1 MLSHPWVFCVCS
13 LSPCMSLLS
22 IKTTKTNFS
31 ACLNFSLVRTT
42 FSLGKKFKT
51 RQSSYHGAY
60 KTSLSRSRPVW
71 QAKNL
76 FFGNYFAILS
86 ANRDRERN
94 VYATLLLL
102 SQSSVWIQF
111 NYNARKLGQ
120 CVGSDLGRLEFFSSP
135 LEPIWAH
142 FESAVK
148 SRARAERE
156 GPCKCKRN
164 GF

>member
-86 ANRDRERN
+86 AIRDRRVIAN
-94 VYATLLLL
+94 ATFMLL
-102 SQSSVWIQF
+102 SMLLSPPSVWIQF
-111 NYNARKLGQ
+111 KYNAGKLGQ
-120 CVGSDLGRLEFFSSP
+120 CVLDDFRGLEFFFQSFRAHLSSFW
-135 LEPIWAH
+135 IT
-142 FESAVK
+142 SQV
-148 SRARAERE
+148 
-156 GPCKCKRN
+156 
-164 GF
+164 